1 MKTKTIDPDA
11 VDVDYL
17 KQQFN
22 QFRDNM
28 LSMKG
33 KVGANAAEVLDQMS
47 SYLDGNAMSSRLSS
61 LEAELE
67 TLASKLKGQGKDVMA
82 MGVAKGKDAM
92 SRVESEVTERPIASI
107 AIAFGM
113 GLLVSQFLRRS

>member
-1 MKTKTIDPDA
+1 MRTKRIDPSE

-22 QFRDNM
+22 QFRDSM
-28 LSMKG
+28 LGMKD
-33 KVGANAAEVLDQMS
+33 KVGGNAAQVLDQMGA
-47 SYLDGNAMSSRLSS
+47 YLDGNAISSRLSS

-67 TLASKLKGQGKDVMA
+67 TLAARLKDSSKDVVA
-82 MGVAKGKDAM
+82 LGVAKGKDAVT
-92 SRVESEVTERPIASI
+92 RVESEVVERPIASI
-107 AIAFGM
+107 AIAFGA